1 MKVAL
6 MIYSVVNCI
15 FFLSDMKRLIAF
27 LFLSLSVIG
36 VNAQTDTQNK
46 VKTYIEIYSLHK
58 SSTPTIDTGEGKG
71 SEKYKAE
78 NGEVI
83 EFHSSIGAVN
93 WFVSNGWKLESE
105 HMSTCND
112 RTIKMYVVSKDV
124 PKEQVKSKEN
134 KYIKK

>member
-1 MKVAL
+1 LKK
-6 MIYSVVNCI
+6 IYSIRELVTKNNYG
-15 FFLSDMKRLIAF
+15 MKYL
-27 LFLSLSVIG
+27 LFLILSLLTINA
-36 VNAQTDTQNK
+36 NAQSEEKET
-46 VKTYIEIYSLHK
+46 VKTYIEIWSMHK

>member
-1 MKVAL
+1 MKKLFV
-6 MIYSVVNCI
+6 Y
-15 FFLSDMKRLIAF
+15 
-27 LFLSLSVIG
+27 LFLSAFAIG
-36 VNAQTDTQNK
+36 SKAQTVKTDS
-46 VKTYIEIYSLHK
+46 VKTYIEIWSMHK

>member
-1 MKVAL
+1 MKKITL
-6 MIYSVVNCI
+6 LLILS
-15 FFLSDMKRLIAF
+15 FLAINA
-27 LFLSLSVIG
+27 
-36 VNAQTDTQNK
+36 NAQSEAKET
-46 VKTYIEIYSLHK
+46 VKTYIEIWSMHK

-71 SEKYKAE
+71 SEKYKTE

-112 RTIKMYVVSKDV
+112 RTIKMYVVSKEI
-124 PKEQVKSKEN
+124 PKEHVKSKEN
-134 KYIKK
+134 LYLKK